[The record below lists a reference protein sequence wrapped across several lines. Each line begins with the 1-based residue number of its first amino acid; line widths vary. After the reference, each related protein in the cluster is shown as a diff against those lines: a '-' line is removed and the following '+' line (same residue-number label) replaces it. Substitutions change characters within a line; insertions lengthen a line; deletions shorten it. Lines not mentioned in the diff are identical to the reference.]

1 MYLFFLSINSLIF
14 LSKLIP
20 IVAHK
25 VKLMDETLVADHVA
39 RPLPVGHTVTDL
51 EIIDVTL

>member
-20 IVAHK
+20 IVADK

-39 RPLPVGHTVTDL
+39 RPLPVGHTVADL
-51 EIIDVTL
+51 DMIDVTL